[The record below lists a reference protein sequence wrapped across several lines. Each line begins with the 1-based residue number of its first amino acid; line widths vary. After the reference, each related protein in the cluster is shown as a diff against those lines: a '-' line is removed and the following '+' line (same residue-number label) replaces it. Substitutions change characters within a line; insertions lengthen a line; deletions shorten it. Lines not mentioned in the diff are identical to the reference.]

1 MVGIGIRAMIEEDV
15 PSSNVQYN
23 RRNACLFM

>member
-1 MVGIGIRAMIEEDV
+1 MGIGIGAMIEEDV